1 MRILLVD
8 DDKLSRSSISK
19 FLGTYLNHDVD
30 EAESGPQALELY
42 QQYPYPLVISDI
54 RMPGISGLDL
64 LKKINELD
72 SEQQTQ
78 TVLITGFGELEM
90 AVKALR
96 LGAYDFLEK
105 PVNVDVLSEIIERI
119 EKLEQSGKT
128 SRNPEQ
134 AVKNSESAGTSP
146 QELSYQD
153 GQYIKVFGCGTVGVF
168 SNKFRNIVEL
178 TQRYHSDRDI
188 PVLIKGDTGTGKEIV
203 ARLIHAQESEN
214 LKPFITVNCSAISPN
229 LFESELFGYESG
241 AFTGAHSKGQIGK
254 LELAQGG
261 TIFLDEIGDL
271 PLDLQPKLLTAVQMK
286 EFYRMGGKQ
295 TVKLDIRF
303 ICATNRNIDAMIEKG
318 SFRRDLYYRLNTGH
332 IEIPS
337 LIERKEEIPALA
349 RMFLTEFSIQK
360 KKKFRIIHPETL
372 SILQKQDW
380 PGNIRELKNV
390 VERAVLLNDSID
402 LLPEH
407 LDFLEMPSR
416 RNPETKADQLTI
428 HLAKDQ
434 FDYSLLE
441 KELISQLLERFDGN
455 KSKLAKYLKITRNR
469 LNRKLA
475 H

>member
-8 DDKLSRSSISK
+8 DDNLSRRSISK

-30 EAESGPQALELY
+30 EADSGPRALEFY
-42 QQYPYPLVISDI
+42 QKNPYPLVISDI

-64 LKKINELD
+64 LTKINELD
-72 SEQQTQ
+72 TEHETQ
-78 TVLITGFGELEM
+78 TILITGFGELET
-90 AVKALR
+90 AIKALR

-105 PVNVDVLSEIIERI
+105 PVNVDVLAEIIERI
-119 EKLEQSGKT
+119 EKQEQSGKMPRNLEQAAKT
-128 SRNPEQ
+128 SR
-134 AVKNSESAGTSP
+134 SAGTSP
-146 QELSYQD
+146 HDFSYQD

-168 SNKFRNIVEL
+168 SNKFRSIVEL
-178 TQRYHSDRDI
+178 TKKYHSGREI

-203 ARLIHAQESEN
+203 ARLSHAQESEN
-214 LKPFITVNCSAISPN
+214 LKPFITINCSAISPN

-241 AFTGAHSKGQIGK
+241 AFTGAHTKGQIGK

-271 PLDLQPKLLTAVQMK
+271 PLDLQPKLLTALQMK

-295 TVKLDIRF
+295 TVKLDVRF
-303 ICATNRNIDAMIEKG
+303 ICATNRDIDTMIAEG
-318 SFRRDLYYRLNTGH
+318 SFRRDLYYRLNTGYV
-332 IEIPS
+332 EIPS

-360 KKKFRIIHPETL
+360 KKKFRIVHPETL
-372 SILQKQDW
+372 SILLKQDW

-407 LDFLEMPSR
+407 LDFLDIIPQNKSDSGTDLLCI
-416 RNPETKADQLTI
+416 P
-428 HLAKDQ
+428 LAKEQ
-434 FDYSLLE
+434 YDYAQLE
-441 KELISQLLERFDGN
+441 KEIITQLLKHFDGN
-455 KSKLAKYLKITRNR
+455 KSKCAKFLKITRNR